1 LLLLIPFLGVLG
13 MVYALRGGYVPARYL
28 PFGSIELDQPGFVLF
43 NDWRLASLRRDREAC
58 LMVLDHPGVE
68 VELVEDRAL
77 VDGCGWENAVR
88 IKRVGGVAVS
98 PTVLSCPAAAAFASW
113 VIHEVQPAAGEHLK
127 QGVAGI
133 SHFGS
138 YACRNMRT
146 GGRLGSNRRS
156 EHATADAIDVS
167 AFKLEDG
174 TKLSVLRDWEGSGN
188 ESRFLRSVHRG
199 ACRYFRV
206 VLGPEA
212 NALHRNHF
220 HLDRG
225 WLWSCR

>member
-1 LLLLIPFLGVLG
+1 MLILIPFLGVLG
-13 MVYALRGGYVPARYL
+13 LVYALRGGYVPARYL
-28 PFGSIELDQPGFVLF
+28 PFSSVELDEPGFVLF
-43 NDWRLASLRRDREAC
+43 NDWALASLRRDRAAC
-58 LMVLDHPGVE
+58 LDVLDHPGVE
-68 VELVEDRAL
+68 VELVEDKAL

-88 IKRVGGVAVS
+88 IKRIDGVVIS
-98 PTVLSCPAAAAFASW
+98 PTVLSCPAAAAFAIW
-113 VIHEVQPAAGEHLK
+113 VINEVQPAAREHLK
-127 QGVAGI
+127 QSVAGI

-138 YACRNMRT
+138 YACRNMRN
-146 GGRLGSNRRS
+146 GSRFGSKRRS

-174 TKLSVLRDWEGSGN
+174 TTVSVLRDWEGSG
-188 ESRFLRSVHRG
+188 EKSRFLQTVHRS

-220 HLDRG
+220 HFDRG